1 MEHTISLYNR
11 ISEQEEFQFLDLD
24 TEIALNIGGQ
34 IFETT
39 VDVLIR
45 DPYSIL
51 AACCRRNPIISPYPN
66 TGIIY
71 INTDRWLF
79 CHILAFI
86 RSNILPNELE
96 ALIESVLKH
105 HSID

>member
-1 MEHTISLYNR
+1 MVTFVFIIEYLNKKN
-11 ISEQEEFQFLDLD
+11 FDLD
-24 TEIALNIGGQ
+24 TEIGLTVGGK

-51 AACCRRNPIISPYPN
+51 AACCRRNPIILPDPN

-71 INTDRWLF
+71 INRDWWLF
-79 CHILAFI
+79 RHILAFL
-86 RSNILPNELE
+86 RSNVLPNELE